1 LCSARSR
8 VVAGPLAASVD
19 PAYRVTVD
27 VQRFESV
34 PGETVSLEAVWLLR
48 RPGAAATS
56 GGRSALREAVQGE
69 GYEALAAAHSRALAG
84 IESRHRR
91 RHSRRGGPQ
100 RRAMI
105 GGGQPTSPGLA

>member
-1 LCSARSR
+1 M
-8 VVAGPLAASVD
+8 VVGPLAANVD

-34 PGETVSLEAVWLLR
+34 PGETVTLEAVWLLR

-84 IESRHRR
+84 MSRDIAAAIRVEA
-91 RHSRRGGPQ
+91 G
-100 RRAMI
+100 RRAA
-105 GGGQPTSPGLA
+105 Q